1 MIKNHPALSGR
12 EEEARVCLASAFSF
26 SLFAFI
32 YIYIYILGPHPQQ
45 MEVPSLGVEAE
56 LYLPA

>member
-32 YIYIYILGPHPQQ
+32 YIYIYFRAP
-45 MEVPSLGVEAE
+45 
-56 LYLPA
+56 PAADGGSQSRG